1 VLKGVCK
8 GERGLAYFFYLCEV
22 SMHANDFVGDGD
34 CGLTMARGAKEILSR
49 LDNKT
54 LDTSHPA
61 LMFQSITDA
70 VSASMGGTSGVLL
83 ELMFR
88 KIGSVLLASSSVID
102 EMALWNA
109 FHAGVDA
116 VSLYGGAT
124 VGSRTML
131 DALCPA
137 VLAAE
142 EENGSIEKVAE
153 AAEKG
158 AKGTASMLSA
168 SAGRSNYLREEYL
181 AGTPDP
187 GAVAVGVVLKAISK
201 A

>member
-1 VLKGVCK
+1 
-8 GERGLAYFFYLCEV
+8 
-22 SMHANDFVGDGD
+22 
-34 CGLTMARGAKEILSR
+34 
-49 LDNKT
+49 
-54 LDTSHPA
+54 
-61 LMFQSITDA
+61 MFQSITDA